1 LSTDSLFHARTKH
14 IEVGFHFV
22 RDKVA
27 LGALD
32 VFFIASRDQLVDVFT
47 KPATRELPTRFCSNL
62 NLIHNSLN

>member
-1 LSTDSLFHARTKH
+1 
-14 IEVGFHFV
+14 V
-22 RDKVA
+22 RNKVA